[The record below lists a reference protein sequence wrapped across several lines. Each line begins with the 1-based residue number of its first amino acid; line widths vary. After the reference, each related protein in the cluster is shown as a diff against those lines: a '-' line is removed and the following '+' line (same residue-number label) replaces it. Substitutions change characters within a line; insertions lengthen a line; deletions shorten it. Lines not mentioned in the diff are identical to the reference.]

1 MILSV
6 SRRTDIPNYYSEW
19 FYNRIK
25 EGFLYVRNPMNAHQI
40 SEIKITPD
48 VVDCIVFWTKN
59 PLPMIKRLDEIKDYN
74 YYFQFTLT
82 GYGNDVE
89 INVPNKKTKMIPVFQ
104 ELSEKIGM
112 TEKNLS
118 NIERGLQVPALN
130 SFLRLLDVLN
140 VSLTEFGISTSDTKN
155 ENRDELI
162 KEIYLASPNEI
173 EAYLKI
179 IKTIKNIKG

>member
-59 PLPMIKRLDEIKDYN
+59 PLPMIKRL
-74 YYFQFTLT
+74 
-82 GYGNDVE
+82 
-89 INVPNKKTKMIPVFQ
+89 
-104 ELSEKIGM
+104 
-112 TEKNLS
+112 KNLS
-118 NIERGLQVPALN
+118 
-130 SFLRLLDVLN
+130 F
-140 VSLTEFGISTSDTKN
+140 KC
-155 ENRDELI
+155 I
-162 KEIYLASPNEI
+162 KEKEMCLNLIWRLD
-173 EAYLKI
+173 
-179 IKTIKNIKG
+179 